1 MGSDF
6 GIFLIG
12 EGLGQL
18 DRNSSYSI
26 LNPRFSFFPFE
37 LKHKAY
43 SAEGR
48 EREVG
53 SLQVMAIEPFFEF
66 YFDSF

>member
-26 LNPRFSFFPFE
+26 FNPRFSFSPFG
-37 LKHKAY
+37 LKHKVCG
-43 SAEGR
+43 AEGR

-53 SLQVMAIEPFFEF
+53 KSKS
-66 YFDSF
+66 YGD